1 MMMSKIDKVIKRI
14 KRIFLRFWCTLAS
27 QSLFVKK
34 NGSPFTKENYF
45 GFKNIET
52 EFKKFFLVLK

>member
-27 QSLFVKK
+27 QSLIIKSE
-34 NGSPFTKENYF
+34 SPLTKENYF
-45 GFKNIET
+45 GFKNIKT
-52 EFKKFFLVLK
+52 ESFLLLE